1 VDTNALDLV
10 VARIAQVS
18 ETPGARAP
26 SFLLRLDLGPRGE
39 TEAVVEPAGHDAAEL
54 EGALVVVAL
63 QAGEPLVLTARSHGG
78 GSVLV
83 RPEREVE
90 PGTVVA

>member
-1 VDTNALDLV
+1 MDLV
-10 VARIAQVS
+10 VARIASVS

-26 SFLLRLDLGPRGE
+26 SFLVRLDLGPRGE
-39 TEAVVEPAGHDAAEL
+39 DEAVVEPAGHEASEL

-63 QAGEPLVLTARSHGG
+63 HGDAPLILTARSHGG
-78 GSVLV
+78 GQVLI
-83 RPEREVE
+83 RPERDVE

>member
-1 VDTNALDLV
+1 VDTNQLDLV
-10 VARIAQVS
+10 VARITAVT

-26 SFLLRLDLGPRGE
+26 SFLVRLDLGPRGE
-39 TEAVVEPAGHDAAEL
+39 DEAVVEPAGHDAAGL
-54 EGALVVVAL
+54 EGVLVVVAL
-63 QAGEPLVLTARSHGG
+63 HGDEPVVLTARSHAG

-83 RPEREVE
+83 RPERDVE

>member
-1 VDTNALDLV
+1 MDTNTLDLV
-10 VARIAQVS
+10 VARVASVS

-26 SFLLRLDLGPRGE
+26 SFLVRLDLGPRGE
-39 TEAVVEPAGHDAAEL
+39 SETVVEPAGHEASEL

-63 QAGEPLVLTARSHGG
+63 HGGEPIVLTARSHGG
-78 GSVLV
+78 GLVLV

-90 PGTVVA
+90 PGTVAA

>member
-10 VARIAQVS
+10 VARIAEVS

-39 TEAVVEPAGHDAAEL
+39 IEAVVEPAGHSAAEL

-63 QAGEPLVLTARSHGG
+63 HGGEPVVLTARSHGG

>member
-1 VDTNALDLV
+1 MDLV
-10 VARIAQVS
+10 VARIASVT

-26 SFLLRLDLGPRGE
+26 SFLARLDLGPRGMAD
-39 TEAVVEPAGHDAAEL
+39 AVVEPAGHTAAEL

-63 QAGEPLVLTARSHGG
+63 HGDAPVVLTARSHGG
-78 GSVLV
+78 GSMLV
-83 RPEREVE
+83 RPERDAE

>member
-1 VDTNALDLV
+1 MDTNALDLV
-10 VARIAQVS
+10 VARIVEVS

-39 TEAVVEPAGHDAAEL
+39 VEAVVEPAGHDAAEL
-54 EGALVVVAL
+54 EGVLVVVAL
-63 QAGEPLVLTARSHGG
+63 HRGEPVVLTARSHGG

>member
-1 VDTNALDLV
+1 VDVNELDLV
-10 VARIAQVS
+10 VARVAAVS

-26 SFLLRLDLGPRGE
+26 SFLVRLDLGPRG
-39 TEAVVEPAGHDAAEL
+39 TVDAVVEPARHGPGEL
-54 EGALVVVAL
+54 DGTLVVVAL
-63 QAGEPLVLTARSHGG
+63 HGGEPIVLTARSHGG

-83 RPEREVE
+83 RPERDVE